1 MEGTFVGKSD
11 NNLWHYNTK
20 HDGLSRIL
28 QCWGVRRGNKGGTQH
43 PKVLNLFQKM
53 WSLGS
58 WGKQ

>member
-20 HDGLSRIL
+20 HGGLSRIL
-28 QCWGVRRGNKGGTQH
+28 QCWGVRRVNKGGTQH
-43 PKVLNLFQKM
+43 PKILNQSQKL

-58 WGKQ
+58 